1 MTDKTPPEFVV
12 ARADGWAAL
21 YKDGVK
27 VVEDH
32 EIYRS
37 EVVDV
42 LKKHFDFGWIEKWA
56 QNYIDNAPRGFPELA
71 ADLEFDE
78 GE

>member
-1 MTDKTPPEFVV
+1 MTDKTPEFVV
-12 ARADGWAAL
+12 ARADGWEAL
-21 YKDGVK
+21 YENGVK

-32 EIYRS
+32 QIYRS
-37 EVVDV
+37 EAVDV
-42 LKKHFDFGWIEKWA
+42 LKKHFDFEWKEDWA
-56 QNYIDNAPRGFPELA
+56 QDYIDDGTGLFPVLA